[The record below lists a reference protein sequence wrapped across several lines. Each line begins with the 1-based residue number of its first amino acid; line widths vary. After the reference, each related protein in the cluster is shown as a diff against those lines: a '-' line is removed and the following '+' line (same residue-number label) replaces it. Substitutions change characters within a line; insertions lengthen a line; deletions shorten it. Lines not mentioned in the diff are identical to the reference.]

1 MYREEYTVGGVDMLQ
16 HLKSVAYKDAIPKFM
31 HTMESIGSEQD
42 WTLDDLKQRF
52 SNPLL
57 DSVFFA

>member
-1 MYREEYTVGGVDMLQ
+1 MLK
-16 HLKSVAYKDAIPKFM
+16 HLKGVAYKDAIPKFM
-31 HTMESIGSEQD
+31 NTMKSIGSEQD

-57 DSVFFA
+57 DSVFFE

>member
-1 MYREEYTVGGVDMLQ
+1 MLK

-31 HTMESIGSEQD
+31 HTMESIGSEQN

-57 DSVFFA
+57 DSMFFA